1 MSGGDEYRDSPVR
14 AYVIT
19 DGRARPSRNTI
30 GIDTLLLAVDPDKP
44 LPITTSRQHH
54 ELLRMC
60 RRLLSL
66 VEAAAYLELPV
77 SVVGVLAS
85 DLVDAGRLVARPSIP
100 EATGLDLNT
109 LQEVLDGLRR
119 LR

>member
-1 MSGGDEYRDSPVR
+1 MTDRDEYRDSPVR

-30 GIDTLLLAVDPDKP
+30 GLDTLLIAVDPDEP
-44 LPITTSRQHH
+44 LPISASRQHH

-77 SVVGVLAS
+77 SVVNILAS
-85 DLVDAGRLVARPSIP
+85 DLVDAGRLTARSSIP
-100 EATGLDLNT
+100 QAKGLDVNT